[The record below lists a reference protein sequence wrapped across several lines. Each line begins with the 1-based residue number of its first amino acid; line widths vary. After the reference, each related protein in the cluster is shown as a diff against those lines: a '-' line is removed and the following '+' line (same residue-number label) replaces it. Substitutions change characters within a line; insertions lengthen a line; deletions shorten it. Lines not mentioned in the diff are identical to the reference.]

1 MFYLVTIMTHLIT
14 TTNSRRRQLWQ
25 QLFGQ
30 DTLPVLHP
38 RPRWQWLPGRQT
50 EALAYDLD
58 LQALPDGALA
68 RLAAYVAQR
77 SGWPYDYAK
86 AAVQG
91 GWAILATNCYLA
103 AVPESVEGKEKPAED
118 TSLPAFS
125 ERKLAQHPTFVR
137 QQAPVYASS

>member
-1 MFYLVTIMTHLIT
+1 MTYLIS
-14 TTNSRRRQLWQ
+14 TTNSRRSQLWLR
-25 QLFGQ
+25 LFGQ

-38 RPRWQWLPGRQT
+38 RPRWQWLPGRQS

-58 LQALPDGALA
+58 VQALPDGALA

-103 AVPESVEGKEKPAED
+103 EEQRIED
-118 TSLPAFS
+118 APAFDR
-125 ERKLAQHPTFVR
+125 RKSARFPMFTYSPT
-137 QQAPVYASS
+137 ATYASS